1 MGDFDEKNI
10 DKVNS
15 FDNVARAKLYQHLSH
30 KGFIVTESDE
40 IGPVAVLV
48 NGMSLQEWKRDSV
61 DLYKGGRQK
70 GKARDIMM
78 KLVSAR
84 EWQHE

>member
-1 MGDFDEKNI
+1 MGNADDKNI

-15 FDNVARAKLYQHLSH
+15 FDNVARAKLYHHLSH
-30 KGFIVTESDE
+30 KGYIVNSRDE
-40 IGPVAVLV
+40 IGPISVLV
-48 NGMSLQEWKRDSV
+48 NGMFLQEWERDSV

-78 KLVSAR
+78 RLVSSRAWTY
-84 EWQHE
+84 E